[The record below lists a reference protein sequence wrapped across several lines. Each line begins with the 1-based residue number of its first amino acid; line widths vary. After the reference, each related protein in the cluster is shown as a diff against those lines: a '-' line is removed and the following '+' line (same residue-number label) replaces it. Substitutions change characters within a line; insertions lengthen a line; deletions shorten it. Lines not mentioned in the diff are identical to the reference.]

1 MLGEVKSVQY
11 FGLSYDEPR
20 RVSKVRNRFEGT
32 GGDLMAFSMVA
43 MEVPR
48 LVPSW

>member
-1 MLGEVKSVQY
+1 MEVKSVQY

-32 GGDLMAFSMVA
+32 GGDLMAFLMVA
-43 MEVPR
+43 MEV
-48 LVPSW
+48 LGFSPSGV